1 MKSFFWCLMG
11 ISLLLEPI
19 LVSAGKS
26 PVFDELRGAQETQ
39 TLNAVIIEGV
49 MGAPVDELI
58 AAVTMLD
65 KCELKFITYN

>member
-1 MKSFFWCLMG
+1 MQ
-11 ISLLLEPI
+11 I
-19 LVSAGKS
+19 LNV
-26 PVFDELRGAQETQ
+26 
-39 TLNAVIIEGV
+39 VIIEGV